1 MAEAGAGRE
10 RKESRAKSLREKIG
24 KGEGETL
31 RFGGIEERA
40 VIVDK
45 EIPER
50 ELRGE
55 TVAGNGIVNALLC
68 AHLPDLSRFVRV
80 LLFRVGLFLLSSSL
94 FFFSFDNIFFSEALL
109 SFSLFPFTFFMYREI
124 KR

>member
-10 RKESRAKSLREKIG
+10 RKESRAKSLRDRIR

-40 VIVDK
+40 VMVDK

-55 TVAGNGIVNALLC
+55 TVAGNGIVTIVNALLY
-68 AHLPDLSRFVRV
+68 AHLPYISRFVRV
-80 LLFRVGLFLLSSSL
+80 VVISGRIVSSFLLSLFL
-94 FFFSFDNIFFSEALL
+94 FF
-109 SFSLFPFTFFMYREI
+109 
-124 KR
+124 